1 MHLKAFAEFLGTA
14 LLLISIVGSGIM
26 GETLSQG
33 NDAIA
38 LLANA
43 IATGCM
49 LYCIITILGPVSGA
63 HFNPIVSFAFVLRG
77 ELALST
83 AILFIS
89 AQILGG
95 ICGVGLTHAMFDQS
109 IFQLSQT
116 DRSGANLWISE
127 VFASTGLLCVI
138 FGGLASNP
146 KAIPALVGVYITGAY
161 WFTSST
167 SFANPAVSIARSL
180 TNTFAGINPT
190 DVSMF
195 IACQFVGLAIGH
207 VIVRFLFTNQQEA

>member
-1 MHLKAFAEFLGTA
+1 MHIKAFAEFLATA

-49 LYCIITILGPVSGA
+49 LYCIITIVGPVSGA
-63 HFNPIVSFAFVLRG
+63 YFNPIVSFAFVLRG

-83 AILFIS
+83 ALLLIS

-95 ICGVGLTHAMFDQS
+95 ICGVWLTHTMFDQS

-127 VFASTGLLCVI
+127 VLAST
-138 FGGLASNP
+138 
-146 KAIPALVGVYITGAY
+146 
-161 WFTSST
+161 
-167 SFANPAVSIARSL
+167 
-180 TNTFAGINPT
+180 
-190 DVSMF
+190 
-195 IACQFVGLAIGH
+195 
-207 VIVRFLFTNQQEA
+207 

>member
-1 MHLKAFAEFLGTA
+1 MHIKAFAEFLGTA

-43 IATGCM
+43 VATGCM

-77 ELALST
+77 ELTLST
-83 AILFIS
+83 AILFIT

-95 ICGVGLTHAMFDQS
+95 ICGVWLTHAMFDQS

-116 DRSGANLWISE
+116 DRGGADLWISE

-146 KAIPALVGVYITGAY
+146 KAIPALVGLYITGAY

-207 VIVRFLFTNQQEA
+207 VIVRFLFTNRQKA

>member
-1 MHLKAFAEFLGTA
+1 MHIKVFAEFLATA

-43 IATGCM
+43 VATGCM

-77 ELALST
+77 ELTLST
-83 AILFIS
+83 AILFIT

-95 ICGVGLTHAMFDQS
+95 ICGVWLTHAMFDQS

-127 VFASTGLLCVI
+127 V
-138 FGGLASNP
+138 LAS
-146 KAIPALVGVYITGAY
+146 A
-161 WFTSST
+161 
-167 SFANPAVSIARSL
+167 
-180 TNTFAGINPT
+180 
-190 DVSMF
+190 
-195 IACQFVGLAIGH
+195 
-207 VIVRFLFTNQQEA
+207 